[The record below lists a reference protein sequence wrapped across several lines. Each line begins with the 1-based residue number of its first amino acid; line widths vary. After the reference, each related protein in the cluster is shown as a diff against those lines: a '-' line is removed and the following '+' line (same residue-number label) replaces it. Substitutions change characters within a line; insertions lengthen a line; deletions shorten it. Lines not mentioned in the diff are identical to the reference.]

1 MVKVSKLTRMI
12 LILTLI
18 AGCHTGEIMKSE
30 KDQVLF
36 DYIGHMQHQV
46 ENHEWREAIISMES
60 FKKEY
65 DKRKWKMQMLG
76 ELEDYQDIEL
86 EVEKFKV
93 SARENDESECQLG
106 LKQIEF
112 RLSSIYEI

>member
-1 MVKVSKLTRMI
+1 MV

-18 AGCHTGEIMKSE
+18 AGCHTGEIMKTE

-36 DYIGHMQHQV
+36 DYIGHMQQQV
-46 ENHEWREAIISMES
+46 ENHEWQEVLINMES

-65 DKRKWKMQMLG
+65 DKRKWKIQMLG

-86 EVEKFKV
+86 EVEKFII
-93 SARENDESECQLG
+93 SARDNDEIECQLG
-106 LKQIEF
+106 LKQIEY
-112 RLSSIYEI
+112 RLSVIYEI